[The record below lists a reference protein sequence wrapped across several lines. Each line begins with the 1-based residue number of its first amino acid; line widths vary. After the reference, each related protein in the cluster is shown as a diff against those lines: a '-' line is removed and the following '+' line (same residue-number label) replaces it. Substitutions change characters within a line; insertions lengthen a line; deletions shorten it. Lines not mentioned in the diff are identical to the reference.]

1 MLALCV
7 ENASLSPLLLLRT
20 CALTLVS
27 GLFGV
32 PSVEGHLP
40 KGEVNSTNFLS
51 TLAFFLRLCSFV
63 DLFSK
68 GFETSF

>member
-1 MLALCV
+1 MLALSV
-7 ENASLSPLLLLRT
+7 ENASLSPPLLLRT

-40 KGEVNSTNFLS
+40 KGEVKSTNFVRLLICFQWVLRFPFEEFAS
-51 TLAFFLRLCSFV
+51 T
-63 DLFSK
+63 
-68 GFETSF
+68 

>member
-40 KGEVNSTNFLS
+40 KGEASNSTNFLS
-51 TLAFFLRLCSFV
+51 TLAFV
-63 DLFSK
+63 
-68 GFETSF
+68 

>member
-7 ENASLSPLLLLRT
+7 ENASLSPPLLLRT

-40 KGEVNSTNFLS
+40 KGEVKSTNFVRFVRLLICFQWVLRFFFEEFAS
-51 TLAFFLRLCSFV
+51 T
-63 DLFSK
+63 
-68 GFETSF
+68 

>member
-7 ENASLSPLLLLRT
+7 ENASLSPPLLLRT

-40 KGEVNSTNFLS
+40 KGEFPQTF
-51 TLAFFLRLCSFV
+51 RLPWLLVKALLVC
-63 DLFSK
+63 
-68 GFETSF
+68 